1 MSIRLTLTFRDI
13 RQGREG
19 RVRLVALRNNADIQ
33 QQSMAMKV
41 SNRGY
46 DMILILMYI
55 ADV

>member
-1 MSIRLTLTFRDI
+1 MSTRLTLTFRDI

-19 RVRLVALRNNADIQ
+19 RVRLVALRNNTDIQ